1 MKKNKYEEIIWRTA
15 FVRALSI
22 YELKI
27 SIGLADEALG
37 YYLNRW
43 GDLDE
48 NNEDMGGLSREEYAA
63 FLKAADESERRVSS
77 GCY

>member
-1 MKKNKYEEIIWRTA
+1 MKKNKCEEIIWRAA
-15 FVRALSI
+15 FVRALSM

-27 SIGLADEALG
+27 SIGLADEALA
-37 YYLNRW
+37 YYLDRW
-43 GDLDE
+43 SGLDM

-77 GCY
+77 GFY